1 MTSLIRW
8 NPRRDMFN
16 LRQEFDRLFDSA
28 LDQPAWRWHEPMTWG
43 LALDVVENDDAF
55 VVKASAPGVDPD
67 DIDITLTNNILT
79 IKGEYKADEKFDED
93 KYHIRERRIG
103 SFARS
108 VTLPVG
114 VKAEEIEATYASGI
128 LTLTVPKAEEV
139 KPRRIQIKA
148 GNNGNEPKTIE
159 GEVGK
164 S

>member
-1 MTSLIRW
+1 MTSGY
-8 NPRRDMFN
+8 RD
-16 LRQEFDRLFDSA
+16 
-28 LDQPAWRWHEPMTWG
+28 
-43 LALDVVENDDAF
+43 
-55 VVKASAPGVDPD
+55 VKHRP
-67 DIDITLTNNILT
+67 
-79 IKGEYKADEKFDED
+79 IKGEYKEDEKFDED
-93 KYHIRERRIG
+93 KYQIRERRIG
-103 SFARS
+103 SIARS

-164 S
+164 SKKSRFLPPNKST